1 MCSKIMCGKYVN
13 YMYCGQK
20 FGNNFHFFCQ
30 TLSSTAKTS
39 KRGVK
44 NYIWQFKHTL
54 GPSFAQ
60 LNISVKLNIF
70 LRYHQ
75 IKVQKWWNSA
85 FHHWRILI
93 WQYLKYLFTLSKIF
107 CWSKLGQSR
116 HEVPNIL
123 VNQMFT
129 CLNCA
134 RQNVAS
140 VMDTFREN
148 CPF

>member
-1 MCSKIMCGKYVN
+1 MATLPYRWGHKQPVGLTL
-13 YMYCGQK
+13 GQK

-75 IKVQKWWNSA
+75 IKVQK
-85 FHHWRILI
+85 
-93 WQYLKYLFTLSKIF
+93 
-107 CWSKLGQSR
+107 
-116 HEVPNIL
+116 
-123 VNQMFT
+123 
-129 CLNCA
+129 
-134 RQNVAS
+134 
-140 VMDTFREN
+140 
-148 CPF
+148 

>member
-1 MCSKIMCGKYVN
+1 MMTHVSDNDVKTVAN
-13 YMYCGQK
+13 GQK

-75 IKVQKWWNSA
+75 IKVQK
-85 FHHWRILI
+85 
-93 WQYLKYLFTLSKIF
+93 
-107 CWSKLGQSR
+107 
-116 HEVPNIL
+116 
-123 VNQMFT
+123 
-129 CLNCA
+129 
-134 RQNVAS
+134 
-140 VMDTFREN
+140 
-148 CPF
+148 

>member
-1 MCSKIMCGKYVN
+1 MKSSGNFGRNFSVDLFQHEY
-13 YMYCGQK
+13 GQK

-75 IKVQKWWNSA
+75 IKVQK
-85 FHHWRILI
+85 
-93 WQYLKYLFTLSKIF
+93 
-107 CWSKLGQSR
+107 
-116 HEVPNIL
+116 
-123 VNQMFT
+123 
-129 CLNCA
+129 
-134 RQNVAS
+134 
-140 VMDTFREN
+140 
-148 CPF
+148 